1 MKKYSISKTL
11 YHLLHKYPYES
22 ITVSKNIKESHT
34 SRSTFYRYF
43 NDKKDVFTDMYYQFI
58 DPIFYNNKTSQ
69 SYYEICK
76 NSINYS
82 NQNKQFFLNM
92 LEDEN
97 NTLVKLLYNR
107 NIQYFS
113 KWTTHMT
120 LEQKNLLYIYLR
132 GTFLTSMIWFKEGIF
147 KSSNEMLYLF
157 KKAMPESLI
166 HIFNENRKT
175 DK

>member
-1 MKKYSISKTL
+1 
-11 YHLLHKYPYES
+11 
-22 ITVSKNIKESHT
+22 
-34 SRSTFYRYF
+34 
-43 NDKKDVFTDMYYQFI
+43 
-58 DPIFYNNKTSQ
+58 
-69 SYYEICK
+69 
-76 NSINYS
+76 
-82 NQNKQFFLNM
+82 
-92 LEDEN
+92 
-97 NTLVKLLYNR
+97 
-107 NIQYFS
+107 
-113 KWTTHMT
+113 MT